1 MATKSRN
8 KAYPELFDFIDDI
21 YYRVDKSGLIEV
33 ISPAVTKY
41 GYQQDEL
48 IGKEVT
54 ELFVK
59 PEERSKILEAYAL
72 RGCINDFEFSV
83 KSKAGAEIVVSLS
96 ARALQNVQGERLG
109 AEGIIRDITYRKRL
123 ERNLRESE
131 ERYRIFFENSPFP
144 MWVIDSETFRF
155 LAVNQAALNHYGYSR
170 DEFFAMEIRDIRPP
184 EDVPLLEDRLQK
196 VPFHSSPGLRRQGTW
211 RHRTKDGKIIHVDI
225 GGVDFLFDNRKATL
239 VVANDITERTYAERA
254 LRESEKKY
262 RNLVENT
269 PALICTH
276 DFEGYLITVNPAGLE
291 LFGLLPSQMLGQRLE
306 SFLAPS
312 VRHLFPD
319 YLRRIRECRSDQGMM
334 RITTSR
340 NEERVLLYRNV
351 VIQEPEKQPYVLG
364 LAQDMTEQFLA
375 NEALR
380 QTESALRK
388 SEEKYRALFEETK
401 DMVFITTP
409 DGNFIDINPAGV
421 ELLGFSSKQEVLHA
435 KVEDLYA
442 DPSLRKIYSE
452 IMAREGFVKD
462 FEIEV
467 RRRDGKKLVMLET
480 SAAVR
485 DTDGKIAAY
494 RGIVRDITKLKEL
507 QDQLLQAQKME
518 TVGLLAGGVAHDF
531 NNSLMSIT
539 AYCDLIKLRYGS
551 DVSLVENVREILKAT
566 EKASALTL
574 QLLAF
579 GRRQVLRPKH
589 LNLNDMVRGLEKNVR
604 GVLRDDIT
612 LVIDLAPDLGFV
624 QADPGQ
630 VEHVI
635 MNLCVNAVDAMP
647 YGGTFSVRTQN
658 ITVEPPTRA
667 QNFGLPAGSYILL
680 EISDTGGGMT
690 DELLHHVFEPFFTT
704 KEFGDSSGLGLST
717 VYGIIK
723 QSGGHIHVKSTIGQ
737 GTRFFIYLNRL
748 EMRREIPKVRGSSI
762 RFPCTILLV
771 DDNDP
776 VREVLGKLLRSSG
789 YSVLEASGGQD
800 ALAIA
805 NSVSEIDL
813 LVTDVMM
820 PVMKGW
826 KLAQLLQEKF
836 PQLKCIFFSGHA
848 RETAVGNAQIPPGSV
863 FLQKPMSLEMI
874 LKSIDSLMA

>member
-1 MATKSRN
+1 MAKKSRD

-41 GYQQDEL
+41 GYQQTEL

-59 PEERSKILEAYAL
+59 PEERTKILEAYAL

-83 KSKAGAEIVVSLS
+83 KSKLGTEIVVSLS
-96 ARALQNVQGERLG
+96 GRALQDPRGEMMG
-109 AEGIIRDITYRKRL
+109 AEGIIRDITYRKSL

-131 ERYRIFFENSPFP
+131 ERYRIFFENAPFP

-155 LAVNQAALNHYGYSR
+155 LAVNHAAMNHYGYSLE
-170 DEFFAMEIRDIRPP
+170 EFLSMEIRHIRPP

-196 VPFHSSPGLRRQGTW
+196 IPFHSHPGLRRQGSW
-211 RHRTKDGKIIHVDI
+211 RHRTKDGKIIHVEI
-225 GGVDFLFDNRKATL
+225 SGVDFLYENRKATL

-291 LFGLLPSQMLGQRLE
+291 LFGLLPSQMLRHKLE

-319 YLRRIRECRSDQGMM
+319 YLRRIRERRNDQGMM
-334 RITTSR
+334 RITTSK
-340 NEERVLLYRNV
+340 NEERMLLYRNV
-351 VIQEPEKQPYVLG
+351 VIQEPGKEPYVLG

-380 QTESALRK
+380 QTELALRK

-409 DGNFIDINPAGV
+409 DGKFIDINPAGV
-421 ELLGFSSKQEVLHA
+421 DLLGFSSKQNALHT
-435 KVEDLYA
+435 KVEDLYL
-442 DPSLRKIYSE
+442 DPDLRRIYSE
-452 IMAREGFVKD
+452 IMAREGSMKD

-467 RRRDGKKLVMLET
+467 RRKDGKKLIMLET

-485 DTDGKIAAY
+485 DTDGKIVAY
-494 RGIVRDITKLKEL
+494 RGIARDITKLKEL

-531 NNSLMSIT
+531 NNSLMAIT
-539 AYCDLIKLRYGS
+539 AYCDLLQLRYGS
-551 DVSLVENVREILKAT
+551 NESLVEDVRKILKAT

-589 LNLNDMVRGLEKNVR
+589 LNLNDIVRTLEKNLR
-604 GVLRDDIT
+604 SVLRDDID
-612 LVIDLAPDLGFV
+612 LVVDLAADLGFV

-647 YGGTFSVRTQN
+647 DAGTFCIRTKN
-658 ITVEPPTRA
+658 VDVEPSNRA
-667 QNFGLPAGSYILL
+667 QNFGLPAGSYILMV
-680 EISDTGGGMT
+680 ISDTGLGMT
-690 DELLHHVFEPFFTT
+690 EEVQSHVFEPFFTT
-704 KEFGDSSGLGLST
+704 KEFGASSGLGLST

-723 QSGGHIHVKSTIGQ
+723 QSGGHIQVKSRIGE

-748 EMRREIPKVRGSSI
+748 ELRPEIPRVKGSSI
-762 RFPCTILLV
+762 RYPCTILLV
-771 DDNDP
+771 DDNDT

-789 YSVLEASGGQD
+789 YSVLEAAGGQD
-800 ALAIA
+800 ALAIS
-805 NSVSEIDL
+805 NSVSIIDL
-813 LVTDVMM
+813 LVTDVVM

-836 PQLKCIFFSGHA
+836 PNLKCIFLSGHA
-848 RETAVGNAQIPPGSV
+848 RETAVGSTQIPPGSL
-863 FLQKPMSLEMI
+863 FLQKPISLETI
-874 LKSIDSLMA
+874 LKNIDSLMA